1 MIEEEIT
8 EKKTAKTKRSK
19 PTNTVYNPRSEQLC
33 WNCKRCTNAP
43 GYECPWAAD
52 GTPIEGWTVTGKK
65 EYFYT
70 SGNSDKKYS
79 LGMSYDIVD
88 CPLFI
93 KDREFASYKEEMD
106 EIARVLNIGYG
117 YLRTESSK
125 QKLLNRYE
133 KITGRKVPYYVRHHT
148 EERDGERGS
157 NGHENF

>member
-1 MIEEEIT
+1 MIEKEIT
-8 EKKTAKTKRSK
+8 EKKTKKAKRSK

-52 GTPIEGWTVTGKK
+52 GTPIEGWTVTGEK

-70 SGNSDKKYS
+70 SGTTNKKYS

-93 KDREFASYKEEMD
+93 KDREFASYKEEIT
-106 EIARVLNIGYG
+106 EIARVLNIGDN
-117 YLRTESSK
+117 YLRTGTSK
-125 QKLLNRYE
+125 QKLFDRYE
-133 KITGRKVPYYVRHHT
+133 QITGRKVPYYVRYHT
-148 EERDGERGS
+148 EERGEEI
-157 NGHENF
+157 NL